1 MLFRSSI
8 LLIPKPPRLWKLV
21 HIPIMYQIMYSQR
34 AFLGRSLTDTFSYH
48 VAKPSPALS
57 GRSAIVATGRGVG
70 GGSSV
75 NCMKVIF
82 RD

>member
-1 MLFRSSI
+1 MEAGPHTHNVPNHVQPARFFRS
-8 LLIPKPPRLWKLV
+8 L
-21 HIPIMYQIMYSQR
+21 
-34 AFLGRSLTDTFSYH
+34 ANTDTFSYH